1 MYPYSFRI
9 RFLKDTSY
17 LKAYFSTTLNW
28 SVLKDRVMFPFDMI
42 WISVTPLDQVR
53 LLILA
58 IFLIILR
65 LFDVHVIPP
74 SIV

>member
-1 MYPYSFRI
+1 MYPHSFRI
-9 RFLKDTSY
+9 CFLEDTSY
-17 LKAYFSTTLNW
+17 LKVYFSTAVNW
-28 SVLKDRVMFPFDMI
+28 SVLKDRFMFPFDII

-58 IFLIILR
+58 LFLIILR
-65 LFDVHVIPP
+65 LFDVNVIPP

>member
-1 MYPYSFRI
+1 MYPQ
-9 RFLKDTSY
+9 
-17 LKAYFSTTLNW
+17 
-28 SVLKDRVMFPFDMI
+28 DRVMFPFDMI

-58 IFLIILR
+58 KFLIILR
-65 LFDVHVIPP
+65 LFDVNVIPP